1 MLILFQSL
9 FTFFVLFAIIS
20 VANKRKS
27 GLLGPKGTIFWVMF
41 WLLSCVFVW
50 WPNSTVILANYL
62 GIGRGTDLVLYVSLA
77 IIFFVLFRLHVKIES
92 IGRDITRVVRKD
104 ALESDDKK

>member
-9 FTFFVLFAIIS
+9 FSLFALFAIWSVIS
-20 VANKRKS
+20 KRKI
-27 GLLGPKGTIFWVMF
+27 GLLGPKGTIFWIIF
-41 WLLSCVFVW
+41 WLLTCIFVW

-92 IGRDITRVVRKD
+92 IGRDITKVVRREVLDNK
-104 ALESDDKK
+104 E

>member
-9 FTFFVLFAIIS
+9 FTLFALFAIIS
-20 VANKRKS
+20 VATKRKS
-27 GLLGPKGTIFWVMF
+27 GLLGPKGTVFWVLF
-41 WLLSCVFVW
+41 WLLACIFVW

-77 IIFFVLFRLHVKIES
+77 LIFFILFRLHVKVES
-92 IGRDITRVVRKD
+92 IGRDITKVVRREALNDKD
-104 ALESDDKK
+104 